1 MVLLSEE
8 VTLLLEQKVARLVC
22 YPSLQCAPRNDV
34 RQKFQEYRKTMY
46 EQQVECFREE
56 RKRQVSS
63 MIDRIVEG
71 KRRKL
76 LGLGSKKK
84 FAHTEND
91 SSVQENLQ
99 SKNDKTDTDL
109 IDRDALLKEELDKI
123 KSIDENST
131 LVQTFTASAWL
142 SEEDA
147 TPVQWKYPATSTEN
161 LRYKTFKNLWE
172 NGYYLTAGQ
181 KFGVDFLLYPGDPV
195 KFHAQFLVICIDRNE
210 ALSATDLVALGRLGT
225 SVRKT
230 VILSS
235 LLDDGNSVMYQSLQ
249 WNAPF

>member
-1 MVLLSEE
+1 
-8 VTLLLEQKVARLVC
+8 
-22 YPSLQCAPRNDV
+22 
-34 RQKFQEYRKTMY
+34 
-46 EQQVECFREE
+46 
-56 RKRQVSS
+56 

-131 LVQTFTASAWL
+131 LVQTFTGDIFICS
-142 SEEDA
+142 
-147 TPVQWKYPATSTEN
+147 
-161 LRYKTFKNLWE
+161 KNLM
-172 NGYYLTAGQ
+172 
-181 KFGVDFLLYPGDPV
+181 FLN
-195 KFHAQFLVICIDRNE
+195 HEI
-210 ALSATDLVALGRLGT
+210 
-225 SVRKT
+225 
-230 VILSS
+230 
-235 LLDDGNSVMYQSLQ
+235 
-249 WNAPF
+249 